1 MKFFK
6 KLLAISLASITLV
19 SCGSKP
25 KSISCNTTSS
35 FWFSGAKLSYSINT
49 NKIVINSVDPDTGKP
64 YKVTIPIEG
73 ESIKIF
79 NETFPVTFEDSTLF
93 INDYDLQGSVPLDSC
108 PTNTPEVI
116 EGLVIVYAMAE
127 AISEMSL

>member
-6 KLLAISLASITLV
+6 KLLAISFASITLV

-25 KSISCNTTSS
+25 NSISCNTTSS

-64 YKVTIPIEG
+64 YKVTIPIQG
-73 ESIKIF
+73 DSIKIF
-79 NETFPVTFEDSTLF
+79 NETFKIFTVAILTMFSQGLF
-93 INDYDLQGSVPLDSC
+93 AIQFIYFNSKVSVDAEIYNQIF
-108 PTNTPEVI
+108 NTEKKYI
-116 EGLVIVYAMAE
+116 DN
-127 AISEMSL
+127 